1 MSRASAALLSCL
13 GWAALLAF
21 ALPVILPP
29 SHPGYR
35 TAVALGALLLAGAAL
50 AAPRHA
56 FVLAI
61 SLATLGG
68 VSALAF
74 GAKEPLAAAPL
85 MLLGY
90 FAGASLK
97 DLYDIDPPARRPP
110 LLAPLRA
117 FAAVSAVSGAAAFVG
132 LRTSY
137 LLGLGIGPPY
147 PVNVLGEDA
156 SRVLPSV
163 LGALLPL
170 LVAAGIHRIAAR
182 FVAEGRSWVLDRAL
196 LASALL
202 AGSVALLQKTGAIP
216 VLRAERWAEW
226 HRAQSTFT
234 DPSAAGVAVALLA
247 IPVLALVATGSLAR
261 RLLAGAAGAA
271 LLVVLADAGSRAGL
285 VGIVTAALVFLI
297 WGLTRLAAGEGK
309 GVRRSIAGTIGALAI
324 LSALLFAGALS
335 WPNRGAVRSALL
347 ARLEAPFRSQPTPF
361 EETPGRLLLYEGAW
375 EAFRSHP
382 VAGLGLGSFQ
392 MVFPDLAS
400 KALGRTV
407 RTTDHPPSLYLG
419 TLAESG
425 LAGTS
430 LLLLLLL
437 GVSRSAGRAL
447 TLEGDSHDD
456 ETVARAAAAASMIG
470 LLVVFLF
477 GSHLVYSEIA
487 ALVGLLTA
495 RLPLREDGRTG
506 RFLAAVVPVVLAG
519 ALVCAFGGVVARTW
533 ETRTQES
540 AFRYSASAGVYD
552 LEHDSEGRAFRWTG
566 ASAAWLVVPRPPT
579 PGLPAPPLVLSARN
593 ARPDGRPA
601 SIDMFWGDAPAGR
614 VTLATG
620 EWKTIELAVP
630 PEVNPVFRIRVVPP
644 FRPVSRLD
652 QRLLGIQIGE
662 GPGRTAAPR

>member
-1 MSRASAALLSCL
+1 MSRAPAALLSCL

-21 ALPVILPP
+21 ALPFVLPP
-29 SHPGYR
+29 YAGYR
-35 TAVALGALLLAGAAL
+35 TATALVAILLFGAAL
-50 AAPRHA
+50 AAPRPA
-56 FVLAI
+56 FVLAL
-61 SLATLGG
+61 SVATLGG

-74 GAKEPLAAAPL
+74 GAPEPLAATPL
-85 MLLGY
+85 VLFGY

-97 DLYDIDPPARRPP
+97 DVYDIDPPGRRPP

-137 LLGLGIGPPY
+137 LLARGVGGPY
-147 PVNVLGEDA
+147 AVNSLGEDA
-156 SRVLPSV
+156 SRVLPGI

-170 LVAAGIHRIAAR
+170 FVMAGTHRIAAR
-182 FVAEGRSWVLDRAL
+182 FVADGRAAVLDRAL

-202 AGSVALLQKTGAIP
+202 SGGVALLQKTGALP
-216 VLRAERWAEW
+216 LLRAQRWAEW

-247 IPVLALVATGSLAR
+247 IPVLALAATGSVVR
-261 RLLAGAAGAA
+261 RLVASAAGAA

-285 VGIVTAALVFLI
+285 VGTVTAALVFVL
-297 WGLTRLAAGEGK
+297 WGLTRLAAGEG
-309 GVRRSIAGTIGALAI
+309 GGARRRVAGTIGALAI

-347 ARLEAPFRSQPTPF
+347 ARLEAPFRTQPTPF
-361 EETPGRLLLYEGAW
+361 EETRGRLLLYEGAW
-375 EAFRSHP
+375 EAFRTHP
-382 VAGLGLGSFQ
+382 VAGLGLGSFH

-400 KALGRTV
+400 KVLGRAV
-407 RTTDHPPSLYLG
+407 RTSDHPPSLYLG

-425 LAGTS
+425 LAGAS

-456 ETVARAAAAASMIG
+456 EAVARAAAAASMIG

-519 ALVCAFGGVVARTW
+519 ALVCALGGVVARAW
-533 ETRTQES
+533 ETRTADA
-540 AFRYSASAGVYD
+540 AFRYAASAGVYD
-552 LEHDSEGRAFRWTG
+552 VEHDPNGRPFRWTG
-566 ASAAWLVVPRPPT
+566 ESAAWPVLLPRRE
-579 PGLPAPPLVLSARN
+579 PGSPSPVLALSVRN
-593 ARPDGRPA
+593 GRPDGRPA
-601 SIDMFWGDAPAGR
+601 AVDVFWGDTLSGR
-614 VTLATG
+614 VTLPPG
-620 EWKTIELAVP
+620 PWKRIVVAVP
-630 PEVNPVFRIRVVPP
+630 NVDRAVLRIRVVQP
-644 FRPVSRLD
+644 FRPDSRRD
-652 QRLLGIQIGE
+652 PRLLGIQIGA
-662 GPGRTAAPR
+662 GPALIPVLR

>member
-21 ALPVILPP
+21 ALPFALPP
-29 SHPGYR
+29 YAGYR
-35 TAVALGALLLAGAAL
+35 TAVALVAILLFGAAL
-50 AAPRHA
+50 AAPRPA
-56 FVLAI
+56 FVLAL
-61 SLATLGG
+61 SVATLGG

-74 GAKEPLAAAPL
+74 GAPEPLAATPL
-85 MLLGY
+85 VLFGY

-97 DLYDIDPPARRPP
+97 DLYDIDPPGRRPP

-137 LLGLGIGPPY
+137 LLDRGVGAPY
-147 PVNVLGEDA
+147 AVNILGEDA
-156 SRVLPSV
+156 SRVLPGV

-170 LVAAGIHRIAAR
+170 FVAAGVHRIAAR
-182 FVAEGRSWVLDRAL
+182 FVAEGRAAVLDRAL

-202 AGSVALLQKTGAIP
+202 AGGVALLQKTGALP
-216 VLRAERWAEW
+216 LLRAQRWAEW

-247 IPVLALVATGSLAR
+247 IPVLALAATGSVAR
-261 RLLAGAAGAA
+261 RLVALAAGAA

-285 VGIVTAALVFLI
+285 VGTVTATLVFVL
-297 WGLTRLAAGEGK
+297 WGLTRLAAGEG
-309 GVRRSIAGTIGALAI
+309 GGARRRVAGTIGALAI

-347 ARLEAPFRSQPTPF
+347 ARLEAPFRTQPTPF
-361 EETPGRLLLYEGAW
+361 EETRGRLLLYAGAW
-375 EAFRSHP
+375 EAFRTHP
-382 VAGLGLGSFQ
+382 VAGLGLGSFH

-400 KALGRTV
+400 KMLGRTV

-447 TLEGDSHDD
+447 TLEGDAHDD

-487 ALVGLLTA
+487 ALIGLLTA
-495 RLPLREDGRTG
+495 RLPLREDGRTD

-519 ALVCAFGGVVARTW
+519 ALVCAIGGVAARAW
-533 ETRTQES
+533 ETRTAEA
-540 AFRYSASAGVYD
+540 AFRHAASAGVYD
-552 LEHDSEGRAFRWTG
+552 VEHDPEGRPFRWTG
-566 ASAAWLVVPRPPT
+566 ESAAWPVSLPPRAAGSPSP
-579 PGLPAPPLVLSARN
+579 VLALSVRN
-593 ARPDGRPA
+593 GRPDGRPA
-601 SIDMFWGDAPAGR
+601 GVDVFWGDTLRGR
-614 VTLATG
+614 VMLPPG
-620 EWKTIELAVP
+620 EWKRIELAVP
-630 PEVNPVFRIRVVPP
+630 PQESAILRLRVVQP
-644 FRPVSRLD
+644 FRPASRRD
-652 QRLLGIQIGE
+652 PRLLGIQIGS
-662 GPGRTAAPR
+662 GPALMPAPR